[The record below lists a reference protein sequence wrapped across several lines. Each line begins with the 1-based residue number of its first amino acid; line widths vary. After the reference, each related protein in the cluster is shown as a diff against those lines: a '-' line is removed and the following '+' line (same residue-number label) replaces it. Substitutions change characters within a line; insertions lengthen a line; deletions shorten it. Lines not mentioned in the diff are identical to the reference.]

1 MKRLNLLRCF
11 TVLLIVTVAILPSVL
26 KAQNTVV
33 PNWKIN
39 PEKELNPNTKWL
51 RDAKWGLFTHYLVH
65 MPSAP
70 VPENMTAEKWNK
82 KVNSFQ
88 VKKFADQLAELKIP
102 YFFITIGQGGGYYC
116 SPNKM
121 YEQLFGP
128 SNGKLSSRDLVLE
141 LAKEL
146 TSRGIK
152 MCVYLPAVGRRES
165 SEVQQKC
172 IKSNS

>member
-1 MKRLNLLRCF
+1 MKSGKF
-11 TVLLIVTVAILPSVL
+11 TYLAPAILMAAMSLLSSGV
-26 KAQNTVV
+26 KAQNKIV

-39 PEKELNPNTKWL
+39 SDKELNPNTKWL

-70 VPENMTAEKWNK
+70 VPENMSAEIWNK

-88 VKKFADQLAELKIP
+88 VRKFADQLTELKVP
-102 YFFITIGQGGGYYC
+102 YFFIKIGQGGGYYC
-116 SPNKM
+116 SPNKT

-152 MCVYLPAVGRRES
+152 MCVYLPAV
-165 SEVQQKC
+165 
-172 IKSNS
+172 